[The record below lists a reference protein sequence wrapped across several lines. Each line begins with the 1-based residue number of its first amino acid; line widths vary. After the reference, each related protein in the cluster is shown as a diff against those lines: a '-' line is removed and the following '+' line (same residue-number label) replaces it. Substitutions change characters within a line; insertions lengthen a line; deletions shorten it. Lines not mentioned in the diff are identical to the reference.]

1 MKNKVLKSSKVFQWM
16 FQVYILYSTPMFEDL
31 TPTCLRGLH
40 LSLFHPFQPRH
51 PCSIPHKEKSAIPT
65 HVYDCHSQKWQK
77 DMKMDSLTDVTTEQV
92 AQNVG
97 RTVTSPKKHIKI
109 RCQIKPHPVR

>member
-1 MKNKVLKSSKVFQWM
+1 MVDRIYNEEQDLKSSKVLQWM

-31 TPTCLRGLH
+31 TPTYLRGLH
-40 LSLFHPFQPRH
+40 LSPFHPFQPRH

-77 DMKMDSLTDVTTEQV
+77 DMKMDALTDVTTEQV

-97 RTVTSPKKHIKI
+97 STVTSPTKHFKM
-109 RCQIKPHPVR
+109 RC